1 MTSHNA
7 VCCGDELTGSVY
19 EVDVAKSCCGH
30 EYTHSDRTVCCVSS
44 TKTYKVDFYTTSMSL
59 SDGVLGDHCVS
70 ITSHYSNEFSYRLI
84 CGCSLHELMVAVLF
98 DVTVPQPPMKS
109 RFE

>member
-19 EVDVAKSCCGH
+19 EADVTKSCCGH

-44 TKTYKVDFYTTSMSL
+44 TKTYKVDLYTSSTSL
-59 SDGVLGDHCVS
+59 SAGVLGDHCVCITLFVQMNLWLQFALIYGCGFIWCNCFQTANERS
-70 ITSHYSNEFSYRLI
+70 II
-84 CGCSLHELMVAVLF
+84 M
-98 DVTVPQPPMKS
+98 
-109 RFE
+109 